1 MNVILGAGIAGLG
14 AYYADK
20 SCNIFEQGEFAGGLC
35 SSFNIDGFTFDRA
48 VHLSFTKDETVRK
61 IFDKTLQNYH
71 KPVPYSWL
79 KSTWLRHPAQ
89 NNLCVLPVEE
99 KIKAV
104 KGFVERDQY
113 KDGDNFKDW
122 NLSRYGQYMWDNLFY
137 PYNKK
142 YWCVPLDELGI
153 SWIGNRI
160 YQPTLEEVLYG
171 SYTQETPN
179 TYYAKEMRYPL
190 KGGYYSYIADIVKE
204 AEGNDSIHYNKKAV
218 RISLANKNI
227 EFSDGTSEVFDNIYS
242 SIPLPELISIID
254 DAPKEIKNAAD
265 DFVHTGIAIVSVG
278 LNKAVNNDKLWFY
291 IYDEDIKAARAYFPS
306 NKSSYN
312 APEGCSSIQFEIY
325 FNGMNEKPD
334 RNEVLDN
341 CKYALQKLGIANE
354 QDIMFMDYRILEY
367 ANVVTL
373 KNTEKTLPKIHE
385 WAAKNGINLIGRF
398 GRWEYLWSDQAFMSG
413 YNSASK

>member
-1 MNVILGAGIAGLG
+1 MNVILGAGVAGLG

-20 SCNIFEQGEFAGGLC
+20 NCHIFEKNDFAGGLC
-35 SSFNIDGFTFDRA
+35 SSFDIDGFTFDRA
-48 VHLSFTKDETVRK
+48 VHLSFSKDKTVRQ
-61 IFDKTLQNYH
+61 IFDKIPQNYH

-89 NNLCVLPVEE
+89 NNLCLLPVED

-104 KGFVERDQY
+104 EGFVERTQF

-137 PYNKK
+137 PYNNK

-179 TYYAKEMRYPL
+179 TYYAKEMRYPV

-204 AEGNDSIHYNKKAV
+204 AEDSNKIHYNKKAV
-218 RISLANKNI
+218 RIDADDRII
-227 EFSDGTSEVFDNIYS
+227 EFNDGTREEFDNIYS
-242 SIPLPELISIID
+242 SIPLPELVSIISGVPD
-254 DAPKEIKNAAD
+254 DIRYAASEL
-265 DFVHTGIAIVSVG
+265 VHTGVAIVSVG
-278 LNKAVNNDKLWFY
+278 LNKVVDDDKLWFY
-291 IYDEDIKAARAYFPS
+291 IYDEDIKAARAYYPS
-306 NKSSYN
+306 NKSSGN

-325 FNGMNEKPD
+325 FNGKMKLPD
-334 RNEVLDN
+334 RREVMDN
-341 CKYALQKLGIANE
+341 CKYALQKLGIANK
-354 QDIMFMDYRILEY
+354 QDIIFMDYRILEY

-373 KNTEKTLPKIHE
+373 KKTEQTLPKIQE
-385 WAAKNGINLIGRF
+385 WMKRNGIELIGRF

-413 YNSASK
+413 YNAASK